1 MPEAKKQPVVIDN
14 SLADKIEQAEASLDA
29 NEKIS
34 VETISSPM
42 NLVPPDPKAKGP
54 WIVYNGVATVRILN
68 KLDWK
73 TQGIDSDLYCE
84 WNYLNKMRLP
94 KSIFNDAQLNYLL
107 NTDGRFTLVED
118 ET

>member
-42 NLVPPDPKAKGP
+42 NLVPPDPKAQ
-54 WIVYNGVATVRILN
+54 VCAATPIP
-68 KLDWK
+68 
-73 TQGIDSDLYCE
+73 IDQFCRKEGFSYLYFFAAFAKFIK
-84 WNYLNKMRLP
+84 YAP
-94 KSIFNDAQLNYLL
+94 
-107 NTDGRFTLVED
+107 
-118 ET
+118 